1 MKYLLPL
8 SDLKDE
14 NLFNRYGESPV
25 TRAMESGNLN
35 IFKLFYQHIPHDSH
49 VWKQGLIDVIRGKNF
64 EMLKIIEPYV
74 DFEVESDKMSS
85 NGIPLPLDWA
95 LSTEFPMFKFI
106 FDRTKFNFKPANGS
120 CPSLSTWPMSS
131 LHMGHVAHNCKQT
144 ADFPVP
150 QM

>member
-35 IFKLFYQHIPHDSH
+35 IFKLFYHHIPHDSH

-64 EMLKIIEPYV
+64 EM
-74 DFEVESDKMSS
+74 
-85 NGIPLPLDWA
+85 
-95 LSTEFPMFKFI
+95 
-106 FDRTKFNFKPANGS
+106 
-120 CPSLSTWPMSS
+120 
-131 LHMGHVAHNCKQT
+131 
-144 ADFPVP
+144 
-150 QM
+150 